1 MRDVGL
7 SYESLKRHALLG
19 FAEARHSVVAQ
30 IRRIDATQDWSSHA
44 RTRRWRASHDRL

>member
-19 FAEARHSVVAQ
+19 FPEARNSVLTQ
-30 IRRIDATQDWSSHA
+30 IRRIDATQDLVEPCPDATLTGES
-44 RTRRWRASHDRL
+44 